1 MHIINICRE
10 IPEILNPSKSVRIAE
25 GNSNSKTEPKLDVPI
40 IAAIAKLPCSARPIP
55 AGFPDSERANRFRSD
70 SRG

>member
-40 IAAIAKLPCSARPIP
+40 IAVIAKLPCLERRIP
-55 AGFPDSERANRFRSD
+55 VGFQNLDGVNRFRQD
-70 SRG
+70 FRG